1 MSAMEFVKGQLKQ
14 PGVDLDRVARECDVS
29 VRTLQMLKA
38 GVASNTS
45 VERIERI
52 ALHFGYRFKPVKATR
67 LAAGGQQHERA
78 A

>member
-1 MSAMEFVKGQLKQ
+1 MSAMEFVQGQLKQ
-14 PGVDLDRVARECDVS
+14 PGVDLERVARECEVS

-52 ALHFGYRFKPVKATR
+52 ALHFGYRFKAVRAR
-67 LAAGGQQHERA
+67 GRVESNERQAAA
-78 A
+78 

>member
-1 MSAMEFVKGQLKQ
+1 MSAMRFVQEQLKQ
-14 PGVDLDRVARECDVS
+14 PGVDLERVAQHCDVS

-45 VERIERI
+45 VQRIERI
-52 ALHFGYRFKPVKATR
+52 AGHFGYRFKAVRAR
-67 LAAGGQQHERA
+67 QRRA